1 MIAELFLGKCLY
13 FLSMFGLAENDN
25 NQTDVG
31 ACWCLLDYCDRAMF
45 MVSGEQVGT
54 WDESDRDNKQETRF
68 SLHKQIRAAL
78 PAQNITGI

>member
-1 MIAELFLGKCLY
+1 
-13 FLSMFGLAENDN
+13 MFDLAENDN

-31 ACWCLLDYCDRAMF
+31 ACCCLLGYCDRAMF

-54 WDESDRDNKQETRF
+54 WDESDRDNKQETRD
-68 SLHKQIRAAL
+68 SLLASQARIIRAAL